1 MTLDQGAGGLFPQF
15 ADVGGSAYDDI
26 VFVPDDTFYIGYD
39 PTTGVCGRPRQ
50 LNVTRRIDLGGTAS
64 GYEPVLNLLSEGSCT
79 TPNIDGFL
87 RGTFQTSPNGVAAPV
102 ELWGAGASLMFTGNP
117 IYIHSDKAMV
127 SGTARAGSVVL
138 AGYEEVAGS
147 ESEFDRIVEI
157 GLENGDGTNLDIHGY
172 FASCRQ
178 LIMTGLAEAGD
189 PTELIGFGLVSS
201 AAYQTTLLQRA
212 GLEARDDGAVNPV
225 CVTLWGKRENAAY
238 GGAGGDN
245 GVNAQ
250 VIADI
255 NAAAINAD
263 HVVLMLRWRD
273 NADVDTDLFYF
284 KDSEME
290 IVSAAQAQV
299 LGTSA
304 DGAAAV
310 GAQIGAENDF
320 TTDGARVVE
329 FVDNSTTVKGYV
341 DLNGDLGI
349 NMLDNGQ
356 EVRFDSLT
364 ELTTI
369 AAAATT
375 DTVIQIPAHCLV
387 YAVSVR
393 VTTVIPTAADFDVGV
408 VGATDRYGNDILVA
422 AGTTFVGTTDAMR
435 YYAAATS
442 IRITPDASPVN
453 NSGRV
458 RVTIHFIRLTAPT
471 S

>member
-87 RGTFQTSPNGVAAPV
+87 RGTFQSIVNGVAKPV
-102 ELWGAGASLMFTGNP
+102 ELWGAGATLMFTGNP
-117 IYIHSDKAMV
+117 ILIHSDKALV
-127 SGTARAGSVVL
+127 SVTPLSGSVIL
-138 AGYEEVAGS
+138 AGYEEVAQA
-147 ESEFDRIVEI
+147 EVEYDRIVEI
-157 GLENGDGTNLDIHGY
+157 GLEPGDGNNFDIMQY
-172 FASCRQ
+172 FAANRQ
-178 LIMTGLAEAGD
+178 LVATAQTGDIWATSGVEA
-189 PTELIGFGLVSS
+189 IGYGAVPS
-201 AAYQTTLLQRA
+201 ANYQHNQTRA
-212 GLEARDDGAVNPV
+212 GLEMRAIGADNPLV
-225 CVTLWGKRENAAY
+225 MCLWGKKQSAAY
-238 GGAGGDN
+238 VGTED
-245 GVNAQ
+245 GVNLL
-250 VIADI
+250 VLADI
-255 NAAAINAD
+255 DAAAINAD
-263 HVVLMLRWRD
+263 HCVMLLRWRD
-273 NADVDTDLFYF
+273 NADVETDLFYF

-304 DGAAAV
+304 DGGAAV

-320 TTDGARVVE
+320 TTDGARLVE
-329 FVDNSTTVKGYV
+329 FVDNSTTVRGYV

-349 NMLDNGQ
+349 NMLANGQ

-393 VTTVIPTAADFDVGV
+393 VTVVIPTAADFDVGV
-408 VGATDRYGNDILVA
+408 AGATDRYGNDILVA

-435 YYAAATS
+435 YYASATS

-453 NSGRV
+453 NTGRV